1 MIDHK
6 KISLANQVFEAIER
20 NILSGVYK
28 SGEVLSE
35 TKLSKELGV
44 SRTPVREALGR
55 LEREML
61 VATTS
66 VGTVV
71 KGITTDDVK
80 DMYFVKDNLEPKVFR
95 MAAENISEEGLEQ
108 LKHNVEQQEFYVSR
122 QDYERVR
129 NLDTEFHDLIYTES
143 GSPVLFSILSPNH
156 HKLLKFRRDSL
167 ALGDRCTYAVAEHME
182 IYKAIAERDAD
193 KAEELARKH
202 IKNAQYNLEKEMK

>member
-1 MIDHK
+1 
-6 KISLANQVFEAIER
+6 
-20 NILSGVYK
+20 
-28 SGEVLSE
+28 VLSE